1 VEKAM
6 SPLLVQFLRRL
17 AVLALVLA
25 ALTAFGPRVL
35 RELGVVGPKVQEAIA
50 GAERSL
56 AAARR
61 YGADDAMPAVQEAIR
76 RLEEARTLAER
87 GEGRRARR
95 AAAAAAEQ
103 AIVAQRQ
110 ALARREQQRRQAQA
124 ITGDVDRM
132 LNSLEDLYGHISPG
146 LGKAQTTNLLS
157 RLKSARQTGAALILA
172 YEQGN
177 YPRVI
182 ADEAA
187 TRNALEA
194 VREEMK
200 AAAH

>member
-17 AVLALVLA
+17 AVLALGVA

-35 RELGVVGPKVQEAIA
+35 RELGVIGPKVPEAIA
-50 GAERSL
+50 GAESSL
-56 AAARR
+56 TAARR
-61 YGADDAMPAVQEAIR
+61 YGADDAMPAVQEAMR
-76 RLEEARTLAER
+76 HLEEARALEAR

-103 AIVAQRQ
+103 AILAQGQ
-110 ALARREQQRRQAQA
+110 ALARREQRRRQAQA
-124 ITGDVDRM
+124 ITSDIDRM
-132 LNSLEDLYGHISPG
+132 LNSLEELYGRISPG
-146 LGKAQTTNLLS
+146 LGKAQTTALLS
-157 RLKSARQTGAALILA
+157 RLKSGRQTGAALILA
-172 YEQGN
+172 FDQGN
-177 YPRVI
+177 YARVI

-187 TRNALEA
+187 TRKALEA

-200 AAAH
+200 AAGK

>member
-1 VEKAM
+1 M

-25 ALTAFGPRVL
+25 ALAAFGPRVL
-35 RELGVVGPKVQEAIA
+35 RELGVIGPKVPEAIA
-50 GAERSL
+50 GAESSL
-56 AAARR
+56 TAARR
-61 YGADDAMPAVQEAIR
+61 YGADDSMPAVQEAVR
-76 RLEEARTLAER
+76 HLEEARALQAR

-103 AIVAQRQ
+103 AILAQGQ

-124 ITGDVDRM
+124 ISGDIDRV
-132 LNSLEDLYGHISPG
+132 LNSLEDLYAHISPG
-146 LGKAQTTNLLS
+146 LGKAETTALLS
-157 RLKSARQTGAALILA
+157 HLKSGRQTGAALILA
-172 YEQGN
+172 FEQGN
-177 YPRVI
+177 YSRVI

-187 TRNALEA
+187 TRRALEA

-200 AAAH
+200 AAGK

>member
-1 VEKAM
+1 M

-76 RLEEARTLAER
+76 RLGEARALAER

-103 AIVAQRQ
+103 ATLAQRQ
-110 ALARREQQRRQAQA
+110 ALARREQRRQAQA